1 MAENFTSIPTID
13 FSQASHATTKPAF
26 LSELRNAL
34 VKQALPGYSG
44 VAVEKTA
51 TVADQR
57 EAFICTDETPAPGP
71 EEPEYRNLRDPNL
84 WPDEITA
91 PGFRAAVE
99 AYLTDLRQ
107 LSDQFKFLVAEAL
120 DIETEAMGSSHQGLE
135 VQNKAGTWIPVPPV
149 PDTLVINIG
158 LIFESLTGGVCTATT
173 HRVDLRKRNYIDNH
187 GNSLGPRLSFA
198 FFQSLGL
205 DLRHEDVSLNV
216 PSHIADLVKDEKVK
230 SDAETFLAKDS
241 EGCLGRTIFTGTLT
255 THTDIGERWYP
266 GSLAKALERQRRG

>member
-1 MAENFTSIPTID
+1 MGALFEKNPLNLLKLLQYPPPLGLTKD
-13 FSQASHATTKPAF
+13 EDARSQGVGAHKDSLF
-26 LSELRNAL
+26 L
-34 VKQALPGYSG
+34 
-44 VAVEKTA
+44 T
-51 TVADQR
+51 
-57 EAFICTDETPAPGP
+57 
-71 EEPEYRNLRDPNL
+71 
-84 WPDEITA
+84 
-91 PGFRAAVE
+91 
-99 AYLTDLRQ
+99 
-107 LSDQFKFLVAEAL
+107 FLL
-120 DIETEAMGSSHQGLE
+120 QGSPHQGLE

-255 THTDIGERWYP
+255 THTDIGYWREVVPRLP
-266 GSLAKALERQRRG
+266 GESTGETGETIQETYHAFT